1 MMVGEAATISALLPR
16 RAALGLAAAAAL
28 GRPARGAAPVLRL
41 GDQKGGIEALL
52 RAAGQLDDLPYK
64 IEIAQFQA
72 AAPLLEALNAGAVDV
87 AWAGDAPSTFALANG
102 TPARIVSAHRSN
114 GAGTAILVKPESPIR
129 SVADL
134 KGKSV
139 ATGRGSIGHAL
150 VLSALRSAGLPPNAV
165 HFVFLLP
172 AEAKTALSA
181 GAVDAWCSW
190 GVFIAQAQLVDK
202 YRVVV
207 DGRDGLLSGLGYLNA
222 LDTAIAGKR
231 EQVADVVRRAAR
243 AARWANG
250 HVDDYAR
257 YWSGL
262 VGVNFDVA
270 KFSFETAPTLPVPI
284 DEAVI
289 ADQQRT
295 ADLYTDA
302 GVINRHIDVRGFFD
316 ASFNTALA

>member
-1 MMVGEAATISALLPR
+1 
-16 RAALGLAAAAAL
+16 
-28 GRPARGAAPVLRL
+28 
-41 GDQKGGIEALL
+41 
-52 RAAGQLDDLPYK
+52 
-64 IEIAQFQA
+64 
-72 AAPLLEALNAGAVDV
+72 
-87 AWAGDAPSTFALANG
+87 
-102 TPARIVSAHRSN
+102 
-114 GAGTAILVKPESPIR
+114 
-129 SVADL
+129 
-134 KGKSV
+134 
-139 ATGRGSIGHAL
+139 
-150 VLSALRSAGLPPNAV
+150 V

-172 AEAKTALSA
+172 SEAKTALSA

-202 YRVVV
+202 YRLVV

-222 LDTAIAGKR
+222 LDTAIADKR

-243 AARWANG
+243 AARWADG
-250 HVDDYAR
+250 HVDDYAH

-270 KFSFETAPTLPVPI
+270 KFGFETSPTLPVPI

-295 ADLYTDA
+295 ADLYSDA

-316 ASFNTALA
+316 TSFNTALA